1 MAADLADATGE
12 AAKIAA
18 KIGSAAADVVLFVAD
33 LSEEIP
39 LLQPVLRTLRIVRE
53 KVETVKSN
61 PEDLTVLHQ
70 RCTYITA
77 CFIVKCRHG
86 SSDLDV
92 APLEDCVNAV
102 EKFVERY
109 RKRGK
114 ISRVLKAIGDKGDMV
129 RLKERLRD
137 LEGDLS
143 LAGIASLERMGK
155 KQEGN
160 HEELLANTE
169 KILRQLPK
177 PPAKVANVPK
187 GTPTHKSWH
196 VERRNVTET
205 VFQALDA
212 DGGPHLVGLV
222 GDSGAGKTT
231 AASAIV
237 SSIVVREAF
246 SDGIVWLPVNEG
258 AQENLPCLMLQLAQM
273 VFEDIGGSVGRRP
286 SGSDDGLAYIKQ
298 QVENGHGGKGMKCL
312 VVADNVWESDVV
324 SKLLETGMWILLSTR
339 DEELVKRANGE
350 VVGVDELSEAE
361 AESVLRRAA
370 ELSPDAR
377 LPDDAMDLIE
387 LCGRVAMDLAF
398 VGRWSTVRGRQDR
411 TAWSDAAYK
420 VRAKMN
426 TERVTA
432 ESNGSEDSRVNR
444 RRAILQAGFE
454 DLAIG
459 SDDERVQ
466 RLYLSLAVL
475 PDGHAFTIKDAAVL
489 LYDREPGTEDEASV
503 GGVVETLERWTIIR
517 SVEASYRMHDAHSNF
532 ARESLMDRGDVRR
545 PAIKRLVRSIS
556 SLEALRSI
564 DRYVLKHVWAGVQRV
579 GGDGWATT
587 RPYEKALEALDESNS
602 PLFRQ
607 TIEAVAWF
615 QEEQEDW
622 TGANRTWRRLLA
634 VEEVQLGADH
644 PYVLNTYR
652 CLAKCAEHQ
661 GNVQEAKEWHRKER
675 QALPVAMARV
685 QSQNVG
691 SEAAGLD
698 DAGSLASLAATVMT
712 LHPGE
717 RGEAE
722 KLLRRSLE
730 IKIAELGQDDVQV
743 AVAQHDLG
751 VCIREAGRLDEAEIL
766 LRRCLEVREAKLG
779 PDDLTVAGTL
789 HDLGICV
796 REAGRLDEAE
806 ESFGRCLEIK
816 ETKLDRKDVEVALTL
831 YELGECVR
839 KARRLGE
846 AEQLLGR
853 CLGIVE
859 AEFGG
864 ESAQVANTLCA
875 LVQCARERG
884 DFEDTEKLLRRCL
897 DIKEAQLGRE
907 DVQVASTLHDLGACI
922 LAAGR
927 TEEAE
932 RLLKRCLQVRETKLG
947 PQDVEVASTLYE
959 LSSCLR
965 RTGQLRE
972 EEQVLR
978 RCLWIVEDRLGP
990 ENIGVVNALRR
1001 LETCV
1006 REAGRLGEAEG
1017 MSRRLVWIQKGES
1030 EKKSL
1035 PQERRR

>member
-1 MAADLADATGE
+1 ML
-12 AAKIAA
+12 
-18 KIGSAAADVVLFVAD
+18 
-33 LSEEIP
+33 
-39 LLQPVLRTLRIVRE
+39 
-53 KVETVKSN
+53 
-61 PEDLTVLHQ
+61 
-70 RCTYITA
+70 
-77 CFIVKCRHG
+77 
-86 SSDLDV
+86 
-92 APLEDCVNAV
+92 
-102 EKFVERY
+102 
-109 RKRGK
+109 
-114 ISRVLKAIGDKGDMV
+114 

-143 LAGIASLERMGK
+143 LAGIASLVRMGK
-155 KQEGN
+155 KQEET
-160 HEELLANTE
+160 HEL
-169 KILRQLPK
+169 ILRQLPR

-187 GTPTHKSWH
+187 GTPTHKGWH
-196 VERRNVTET
+196 VERRNVMET

-212 DGGPHLVGLV
+212 DAGPHLVGLV

-237 SSIVVREAF
+237 STTEVREAF

-286 SGSDDGLAYIKQ
+286 SGSDDGLTYVKQ
-298 QVENGHGGKGMKCL
+298 RVKNGHEGKGLKCL

-324 SKLLETGMWILLSTR
+324 AQLLETGMWILLSTR
-339 DEELVKRANGE
+339 DEELVKHANGE
-350 VVGVDELSEAE
+350 VVGVDELSKAE

-370 ELSPDAR
+370 ELSPEER

-411 TAWSDAAYK
+411 TAWSDAACK
-420 VRAKMN
+420 VRAEMN
-426 TERVTA
+426 KEWVNA

-475 PDGHAFTIKDAAVL
+475 PDGHAFTVKDAAVL

-517 SVEASYRMHDAHSNF
+517 SAEATYRMHDAHSKF

-545 PAIKRLVRSIS
+545 PVIKRMVRSIS

-564 DRYVLKHVWAGVQRV
+564 DRYVLKGLWAGVQRV

-587 RPYEKALEALDESNS
+587 RPYEKALEAMDESTSTS
-602 PLFRQ
+602 PLLRQ
-607 TIEAVAWF
+607 SIEAVAWF
-615 QEEQEDW
+615 QEAQEDW
-622 TGANRTWRRLLA
+622 TEAKRTWRRLLA
-634 VEEVQLGADH
+634 VEEAQLGADH

-652 CLAKCAEHQ
+652 GLAKCAEHL
-661 GNVQEAKEWHRKER
+661 GNVEEAKEWHKKER
-675 QALPVAMARV
+675 QALPLAMARV
-685 QSQNVG
+685 QSKSVD

-712 LHPGE
+712 LHPGK
-717 RGEAE
+717 RADAE

-730 IKIAELGQDDVQV
+730 IKMAELGQEDGQV

-779 PDDLTVAGTL
+779 PDDLKVAGTL

-796 REAGRLDEAE
+796 REAGRPDEAE
-806 ESFGRCLEIK
+806 ESLRRCLEIK
-816 ETKLDRKDVEVALTL
+816 ETSLGRNDVEVALTL
-831 YELGECVR
+831 YELGVCVR

-846 AEQLLGR
+846 AEQVLGR

-859 AEFGG
+859 AEFGR

-884 DFEDTEKLLRRCL
+884 DFEETEKLLRRCL

-907 DVQVASTLHDLGACI
+907 DVQVASTLHDLGMLV
-922 LAAGR
+922 LAMGR
-927 TEEAE
+927 IEEAE

-947 PQDVEVASTLYE
+947 QQDVEVARTLYE
-959 LSSCLR
+959 LSSCFR
-965 RTGQLRE
+965 RAGRLDE

-978 RCLWIVEDRLGP
+978 RCLGIVEDRLGP
-990 ENIGVVNALRR
+990 ENIGVANTLLC

-1006 REAGRLGEAEG
+1006 REAGRLEEAEEL
-1017 MSRRLVWIQKGES
+1017 SRRIVRIQEGETS
-1030 EKKSL
+1030 RESAKTVC
-1035 PQERRR
+1035 PV

>member
-1 MAADLADATGE
+1 
-12 AAKIAA
+12 
-18 KIGSAAADVVLFVAD
+18 
-33 LSEEIP
+33 
-39 LLQPVLRTLRIVRE
+39 
-53 KVETVKSN
+53 
-61 PEDLTVLHQ
+61 
-70 RCTYITA
+70 
-77 CFIVKCRHG
+77 
-86 SSDLDV
+86 
-92 APLEDCVNAV
+92 
-102 EKFVERY
+102 
-109 RKRGK
+109 
-114 ISRVLKAIGDKGDMV
+114 
-129 RLKERLRD
+129 
-137 LEGDLS
+137 
-143 LAGIASLERMGK
+143 MGK

-196 VERRNVTET
+196 VERRNVMET
-205 VFQALDA
+205 VFRALGA

-237 SSIVVREAF
+237 SSTEVLEAF

-258 AQENLPCLMLQLAQM
+258 AQENLPCLMLQLAHM
-273 VFEDIGGSVGRRP
+273 VFEDIEGSVGRRP
-286 SGSDDGLAYIKQ
+286 NGSDDGLTYVKQ
-298 QVENGHGGKGMKCL
+298 HVENGHGGKGLKCL

-324 SKLLETGMWILLSTR
+324 SHLLETGMWVLLSTR
-339 DEELVKRANGE
+339 DEELVKRAKGE
-350 VVGVDELSEAE
+350 VIGVDELSEGE

-370 ELSPDAR
+370 ELSPEAR

-411 TAWSDAAYK
+411 TAWSDAACK
-420 VRAKMN
+420 VRAEMN
-426 TERVTA
+426 KERVNAA

-475 PDGHAFTIKDAAVL
+475 PDGHAFTVKDAAVL

-503 GGVVETLERWTIIR
+503 GGVVEALERWTIIR
-517 SVEASYRMHDAHSNF
+517 SVEATYCMHDAHSNF
-532 ARESLMDRGDVRR
+532 ARENLMDRGDVRR

-564 DRYVLKHVWAGVQRV
+564 DRYVLKSLWAGVERV

-587 RPYEKALEALDESNS
+587 RPYEKALEAMDESKS
-602 PLFRQ
+602 PLLRQ

-615 QEEQEDW
+615 QEAQEDW
-622 TGANRTWRRLLA
+622 AGAKSTWRRLLA
-634 VEEVQLGADH
+634 VEEAQLGGDH

-652 CLAKCAEHQ
+652 NLTKCAEHL
-661 GNVQEAKEWHRKER
+661 GNIEEATEWHKKER
-675 QALPVAMARV
+675 QTLPLAMARV
-685 QSQNVG
+685 QSNNVG
-691 SEAAGLD
+691 SEAAALD

-712 LHPGE
+712 IHPGE
-717 RGEAE
+717 RAEAE

-730 IKIAELGQDDVQV
+730 IKMAELGQDDVQV

-779 PDDLTVAGTL
+779 PDDLKVAGTL

-806 ESFGRCLEIK
+806 ESMRRCLEIK
-816 ETKLDRKDVEVALTL
+816 ESRLDRNDVEVALTL
-831 YELGECVR
+831 YELGVCVR

-846 AEQLLGR
+846 AEQMLGR

-859 AEFGG
+859 AEFGR

-884 DFEDTEKLLRRCL
+884 NSEETEKLLRRCL
-897 DIKEAQLGRE
+897 DIKESQLGRE
-907 DVQVASTLHDLGACI
+907 DVQVASTLHDLGVCV
-922 LAAGR
+922 LAVGR
-927 TEEAE
+927 IEEAE
-932 RLLKRCLQVRETKLG
+932 RMLNRCLQVRETKLG
-947 PQDVEVASTLYE
+947 PQDVEVARTLYE
-959 LSSCLR
+959 LSSCFRKAGRL
-965 RTGQLRE
+965 GE

-978 RCLWIVEDRLGP
+978 RCLRIVEDSLGP
-990 ENIGVVNALRR
+990 DNVGVANTLRC

-1006 REAGRLGEAEG
+1006 RGAGRLEEAEEL
-1017 MSRRLVWIQKGES
+1017 SRRIVLIQEGEIS
-1030 EKKSL
+1030 RESAKKAC
-1035 PQERRR
+1035 PA

>member
-12 AAKIAA
+12 AAKIAS
-18 KIGSAAADVVLFVAD
+18 KIGSAAADAILFVAD
-33 LSEEIP
+33 LGEELP
-39 LLQPVLRTLRIVRE
+39 LLQPVFRTLRIIRE

-77 CFIVKCRHG
+77 CFIVKRRHG

-92 APLEDCVNAV
+92 APLEDCVNVV

-143 LAGIASLERMGK
+143 LAGIASLVW
-155 KQEGN
+155 N

-169 KILRQLPK
+169 TILRQLPK

-187 GTPTHKSWH
+187 GTPTQKSWH

-205 VFQALDA
+205 VFQALNA
-212 DGGPHLVGLV
+212 DGGSHLVGLV

-237 SSIVVREAF
+237 SSTEVREAF

-258 AQENLPCLMLQLAQM
+258 ALDNLPCLMLQLAQM

-286 SGSDDGLAYIKQ
+286 SGSDDGLDYVKQ
-298 QVENGHGGKGMKCL
+298 QVENGHGSKGLKCL

-324 SKLLETGMWILLSTR
+324 SQLLETGMWVLLSTR
-339 DEELVKRANGE
+339 DEELVKRAKGE

-370 ELSPDAR
+370 ELSPEAR

-411 TAWSDAAYK
+411 TAWSDAACK
-420 VRAKMN
+420 VRAEMN
-426 TERVTA
+426 KERVNA
-432 ESNGSEDSRVNR
+432 KSNGSEDSRVNR

-475 PDGHAFTIKDAAVL
+475 PDGHAFTVKDAAVL

-503 GGVVETLERWTIIR
+503 GVVVETLERWTTIR
-517 SVEASYRMHDAHSNF
+517 SVEATYRMHDAHSNF

-564 DRYVLKHVWAGVQRV
+564 NRYVLKSLWAGVQRV

-607 TIEAVAWF
+607 NIEAVAWF
-615 QEEQEDW
+615 QEAQEDW
-622 TGANRTWRRLLA
+622 TGANRTWRQLLA

-652 CLAKCAEHQ
+652 CLAKCVEHQ
-661 GNVQEAKEWHRKER
+661 GNVEEAKEWHRKER
-675 QALPVAMARV
+675 QALPLAMARV
-685 QSQNVG
+685 QSKN
-691 SEAAGLD
+691 
-698 DAGSLASLAATVMT
+698 
-712 LHPGE
+712 
-717 RGEAE
+717 
-722 KLLRRSLE
+722 
-730 IKIAELGQDDVQV
+730 
-743 AVAQHDLG
+743 
-751 VCIREAGRLDEAEIL
+751 
-766 LRRCLEVREAKLG
+766 LG
-779 PDDLTVAGTL
+779 PDDLKVAGTL

-796 REAGRLDEAE
+796 REAGRPDEAE
-806 ESFGRCLEIK
+806 EALRRCLEIK
-816 ETKLDRKDVEVALTL
+816 ET
-831 YELGECVR
+831 
-839 KARRLGE
+839 RLGPKD
-846 AEQLLGR
+846 A
-853 CLGIVE
+853 
-859 AEFGG
+859 
-864 ESAQVANTLCA
+864 
-875 LVQCARERG
+875 
-884 DFEDTEKLLRRCL
+884 
-897 DIKEAQLGRE
+897 
-907 DVQVASTLHDLGACI
+907 VQVASTLHDLGVCI

-927 TEEAE
+927 IEEAE

-947 PQDVEVASTLYE
+947 PQHVEVASTLYE
-959 LSSCLR
+959 LSSCFR
-965 RTGQLRE
+965 RAGRRGE

-978 RCLWIVEDRLGP
+978 RCLGIVEDRLGP
-990 ENIGVVNALRR
+990 ENIGVANTLRC

-1006 REAGRLGEAEG
+1006 REAGRLEEAEG
-1017 MSRRLVWIQKGES
+1017 LSRRIVQIQE
-1030 EKKSL
+1030 
-1035 PQERRR
+1035 